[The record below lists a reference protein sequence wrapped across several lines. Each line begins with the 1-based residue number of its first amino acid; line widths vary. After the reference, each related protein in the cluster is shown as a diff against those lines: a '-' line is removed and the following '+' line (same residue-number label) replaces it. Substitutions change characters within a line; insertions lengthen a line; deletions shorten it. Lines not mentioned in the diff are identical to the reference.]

1 MDAQISE
8 AKIRVLI
15 AKVGLDGH
23 EVGAKV
29 VARGLA
35 DSGMEV
41 IYTGLRQSPQMV
53 VDTAIQ
59 EDVDVIGVSI
69 LSGAH
74 MTFFPG
80 NSPLAPGK
88 TSGGH
93 SFNRGRSYPGRGYS
107 RPQTNGSG
115 GPVSVRQFHERD
127 HRACAA
133 NSRREKQALIRRIAY
148 DGRCNR
154 AGKENAIW

>member
-1 MDAQISE
+1 MEAQATE
-8 AKIRVLI
+8 TKIRVLI

-59 EDVDVIGVSI
+59 EDVDVIGV
-69 LSGAH
+69 GPFRRAH
-74 MTFFPG
+74 DIFSG
-80 NSPLAPGK
+80 NSPFAQGK

-93 SFNRGRSYPGRGYS
+93 SFNRGRMIPVEDIHVLKQMGVVDLFPSGSSMKEIIGR
-107 RPQTNGSG
+107 
-115 GPVSVRQFHERD
+115 VRQ
-127 HRACAA
+127 
-133 NSRREKQALIRRIAY
+133 IA
-148 DGRCNR
+148 DQKN
-154 AGKENAIW
+154 KHS

>member
-1 MDAQISE
+1 MEAQTSE
-8 AKIRVLI
+8 TKIRVLI

-74 MTFFPG
+74 MTFFPEILRLLKEKRAADIALIG
-80 NSPLAPGK
+80 GGVIPVEDIHVLKQMGVADLFP
-88 TSGGH
+88 SG
-93 SFNRGRSYPGRGYS
+93 SSMKEIIGR
-107 RPQTNGSG
+107 
-115 GPVSVRQFHERD
+115 VRQ
-127 HRACAA
+127 
-133 NSRREKQALIRRIAY
+133 IA
-148 DGRCNR
+148 DQKN
-154 AGKENAIW
+154 KHS